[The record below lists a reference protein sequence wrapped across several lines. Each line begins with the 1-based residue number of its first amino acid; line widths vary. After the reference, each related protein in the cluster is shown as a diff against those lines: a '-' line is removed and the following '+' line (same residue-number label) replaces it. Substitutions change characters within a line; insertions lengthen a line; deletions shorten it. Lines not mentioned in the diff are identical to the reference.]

1 MLFTTTKLL
10 RYAFVNVNIYLF
22 SNNGTE
28 HVQSTEASS
37 SQVKRANVFFFFLKR
52 IIVIYSQKAREMRV
66 YKIIQCR
73 NARESD
79 VEEASER
86 EIEN

>member
-1 MLFTTTKLL
+1 MCK
-10 RYAFVNVNIYLF
+10 V
-22 SNNGTE
+22 SC
-28 HVQSTEASS
+28 TEASS
-37 SQVKRANVFFFFLKR
+37 SQVKRANVFFFFFLER

-66 YKIIQCR
+66 YKIIQFR

-86 EIEN
+86 DREKERN